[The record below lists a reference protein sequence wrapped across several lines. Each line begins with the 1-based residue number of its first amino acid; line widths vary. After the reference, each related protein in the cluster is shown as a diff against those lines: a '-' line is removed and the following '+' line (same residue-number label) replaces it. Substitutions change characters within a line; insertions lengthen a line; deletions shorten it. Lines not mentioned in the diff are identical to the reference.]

1 MSNAVLILGKT
12 GSGKSTSIEQL
23 NPKET
28 YIINVVGKDLP
39 FKGGKNRYTAEKK
52 NCFVTHNYA
61 DIVGTLAGISEKRPD
76 VKTVIID
83 DFQYVMSYEFMQ
95 TKTTG
100 FDKFNE
106 IAEHAFAIINT
117 AKNLRDDLTVVFLT
131 HTEEVVDSLGQ
142 KSYKIKTIGK
152 LLDDKITIEGLFT
165 VVLMAEQ
172 REIIGEGTKYGFRTK
187 GTVKDTVKTPK
198 GMFDEE
204 YIEND
209 LQLVLNSIDAYN
221 NAE

>member
-1 MSNAVLILGKT
+1 MSNAVLVMGKT
-12 GSGKSTSIEQL
+12 GSGKSTSV
-23 NPKET
+23 ET
-28 YIINVVGKDLP
+28 LDPNETFIINVVGKDLP
-39 FKGGKNRYTAEKK
+39 FKGGRKRYTEEKK
-52 NCFVTHNYA
+52 NYFATHNPA
-61 DIVGTLAGISEKRPD
+61 QIVQVLKQLSTSAPH
-76 VKTVIID
+76 VKTIVID
-83 DFQYVMSYEFMQ
+83 DFQYTMSYEFMT

-117 AKNLRDDLTVVFLT
+117 AKNLRKDLTVIFLA
-131 HTEEVVDSLGQ
+131 HTDEIVDSLGQ

-172 REIIGEGTKYGFRTK
+172 REVGTEVKYGFKTR
-187 GTVKDTVKTPK
+187 GTVRDTVKTPK
-198 GMFDEE
+198 DMFEEE
-204 YIEND
+204 YIPND
-209 LQLVLNSIDAYN
+209 LKLVVDTIEEYN

>member
-1 MSNAVLILGKT
+1 MSNAVLVMGKT
-12 GSGKSTSIEQL
+12 GSGKSTSV
-23 NPKET
+23 ET
-28 YIINVVGKDLP
+28 LDPTETFIINVVGKDLP
-39 FKGGKNRYTAEKK
+39 FKGGRKRYTTEKK
-52 NCFVTHNYA
+52 NYFATHNPTT
-61 DIVGTLAGISEKRPD
+61 IVQVLKQLSKDASHI
-76 VKTVIID
+76 KTIIID
-83 DFQYVMSYEFMQ
+83 DFQYTMSYEFMT

-117 AKNLRDDLTVVFLT
+117 AKNLREDLTIIFLA
-131 HTEEVVDSLGQ
+131 HTDEVVDSFGQ

-172 REIIGEGTKYGFRTK
+172 REVGTEVQYGFKTK
-187 GTVKDTVKTPK
+187 GSVRDTVKTPK
-198 GMFDEE
+198 DMFDDEF
-204 YIEND
+204 IAND
-209 LQLVLNSIDAYN
+209 LKLVVDTIDEYN

>member
-1 MSNAVLILGKT
+1 MSNAILVLGKT
-12 GSGKSTSIEQL
+12 GSGKSTSIEKL
-23 NPKET
+23 NPEET
-28 YIINVVGKDLP
+28 FIVNVVGKDLP
-39 FKGGKNRYTAEKK
+39 FKGGKKK
-52 NCFVTHNYA
+52 YNKDAKNYFEA
-61 DIVGTLAGISEKRPD
+61 TNHSKIVNTMKAISEKAPHI
-76 VKTVIID
+76 KTLIID
-83 DFQYVMSYEFMQ
+83 DFQYVMSYEFMT

-117 AKNLRDDLTVVFLT
+117 AKNLRDDLTVVFLA
-131 HTEEVVDSLGQ
+131 HTEENVDSLGQ

-172 REIIGEGTKYGFRTK
+172 RDDGQTVTYGFKTR
-187 GTVKDTVKTPK
+187 GGVRDTVKSPK
-198 GMFDEE
+198 DMFEEE

-209 LQLVLNSIDAYN
+209 LQLVLDKIREYN
-221 NAE
+221 EG